1 MAIDSDPGPDYLSQP
16 LGGFLDLVASR
27 EPAPGG
33 GASAAVTVGL
43 AAALSAMAARFSAEH
58 LAGADGLADRA
69 DGLRGEVVLLARA
82 DAVAY
87 GRVLDAQRAPRDDE
101 EARRRKIRQA
111 LTEAADV
118 PLSIAGIGAEV
129 AGIATRLAE
138 EGNPN
143 LRGDAV
149 TAVAL
154 AGAGVRAAATLVE
167 INVSAGGADDGRL
180 ARAAEFR
187 ATAASRAGGCR
198 RRRGAERGLGD
209 GRAVGTG
216 TISVGRPAR
225 GERIV
230 R

>member
-1 MAIDSDPGPDYLSQP
+1 VIRPDAGSDYLGLP

-33 GASAAVTVGL
+33 GASAAVAVAL
-43 AAALSAMAARFSAEH
+43 AAALTAMAARFSTEH
-58 LAGADGLADRA
+58 LADADGLAGRA
-69 DGLRGEVVLLARA
+69 EGLRGEVVLLARA

-87 GRVLDAQRAPRDDE
+87 GRVLDANRAPRDVGE
-101 EARRRKIRQA
+101 EERRQRIREA

-129 AGIATRLAE
+129 VGISARLAE

-149 TAVAL
+149 TAAVL

-167 INVSAGGADDGRL
+167 INVSAGGADDERL
-180 ARAAEFR
+180 SRVAELR
-187 ATAASRAGGCR
+187 ATAAAAQEAAEGAG
-198 RRRGAERGLGD
+198 
-209 GRAVGTG
+209 V
-216 TISVGRPAR
+216 PA
-225 GERIV
+225 
-230 R
+230 

>member
-1 MAIDSDPGPDYLSQP
+1 VTLAIDSDPGPDYLSQP

-33 GASAAVTVGL
+33 GASAAVTVAL

-167 INVSAGGADDGRL
+167 INVWAGGADDGRL

-187 ATAASRAGGCR
+187 ATAAIGQEAAEGAG
-198 RRRGAERGLGD
+198 
-209 GRAVGTG
+209 
-216 TISVGRPAR
+216 AR
-225 GERIV
+225 SGG
-230 R
+230 

>member
-1 MAIDSDPGPDYLSQP
+1 MAPESDHGPDYLGQP

-33 GASAAVTVGL
+33 GASAAVTVAL
-43 AAALSAMAARFSAEH
+43 SAALSAMAARFSTEH
-58 LAGADGLADRA
+58 LADADGLAVRA

-82 DAVAY
+82 DAAAY
-87 GRVLDAQRAPRDDE
+87 GRVLEAQRAPREDE
-101 EARRRKIRQA
+101 EARRRKIREA

-129 AGIATRLAE
+129 AGNAARLVE

-149 TAVAL
+149 TAAVL

-167 INVSAGGADDGRL
+167 INVSAGGADDGRIL
-180 ARAAEFR
+180 RAAELR
-187 ATAASRAGGCR
+187 ATAAAAEKAVEGAG
-198 RRRGAERGLGD
+198 
-209 GRAVGTG
+209 
-216 TISVGRPAR
+216 AR
-225 GERIV
+225 GGV
-230 R
+230 

>member
-1 MAIDSDPGPDYLSQP
+1 MTLAIESDPGPDYPGQP
-16 LGGFLDLVASR
+16 LGDFLDLVASR

-33 GASAAVTVGL
+33 GASAAVTVAL
-43 AAALSAMAARFSAEH
+43 AAALAAMAARFSTEH
-58 LAGADGLADRA
+58 LVDADWLAVRA

-101 EARRRKIRQA
+101 EGRRRKIRAA

-118 PLSIAGIGAEV
+118 PLSVAGIGAEV
-129 AGIATRLAE
+129 AGIAARLAE

-167 INVSAGGADDGRL
+167 INVSTGGADDGRL
-180 ARAAEFR
+180 ARVAELCAT
-187 ATAASRAGGCR
+187 ATAAQDAVEGAGSRGG
-198 RRRGAERGLGD
+198 G
-209 GRAVGTG
+209 
-216 TISVGRPAR
+216 
-225 GERIV
+225 
-230 R
+230 